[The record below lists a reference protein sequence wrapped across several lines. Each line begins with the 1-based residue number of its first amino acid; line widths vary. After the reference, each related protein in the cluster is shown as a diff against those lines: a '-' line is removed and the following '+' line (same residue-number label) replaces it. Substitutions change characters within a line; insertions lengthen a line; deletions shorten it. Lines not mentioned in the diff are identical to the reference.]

1 MIASAASRQ
10 VQRLHLRAPDDTLA
24 GRGVRLIED
33 ALRTASLPD
42 AGAGMLL
49 FRRLALGRFGADVAP
64 QTLSLALERRVA
76 ALRGLAVHA
85 AAPGAAQSPAVWFR
99 DALEAHSLLAL
110 RIAEGEPAHEWFW
123 PLVVPELQPA
133 GSAAQRLRAVVHS
146 LRRRA
151 EAPIALPLLG
161 RALAQRGHADTAA
174 RGGRCRADGQA
185 AAYPHDGGR
194 AATAPTPAADVTLP
208 TAIAPKDADAPPSR
222 SRRPIAPVPAA
233 ASTIAAP
240 SAGPTAARAAQELAG
255 SRTHRPIGSA
265 CRATSGKP
273 CARCGHLGATSRT
286 RQLYSRQHAPSPAGA
301 AQHRARRRAARIGD
315 ACSRACTSRAARVD
329 DAGSRA
335 RTSRASAG
343 ERQARSAAMARRGAD
358 RGRGPVVPAARAGSA
373 RLRTVA
379 RGFAAMGA
387 ARHRPPHA
395 GARVRAPRAAA
406 ARSGVAALR
415 RARVTVARSDS
426 ALRRR
431 GTKASRR
438 AAPPGGVMRPPT
450 ARGCGTPAA
459 ACCSRRGRAG
469 AVPPRSR
476 RCCAAGASCD
486 ATSRRATP
494 I

>member
-1 MIASAASRQ
+1 MISSAASRQ

-64 QTLSLALERRVA
+64 QTLSLALERRIA

-85 AAPGAAQSPAVWFR
+85 AAPDAAQSPAVWFR

-133 GSAAQRLRAVVHS
+133 GGAAQRLRAVVHS
-146 LRRRA
+146 LRRRP
-151 EAPIALPLLG
+151 EAPIALPLLA
-161 RALAQRGHADTAA
+161 RALAQRGHADLL
-174 RGGRCRADGQA
+174 
-185 AAYPHDGGR
+185 R
-194 AATAPTPAADVTLP
+194 AAVGAAQTAKLLPACTAEAERQTAPTPAADVTLP
-208 TAIAPKDADAPPSR
+208 TAIAPKDADTPPSR

-240 SAGPTAARAAQELAG
+240 SAGPTAARAAQDARG
-255 SRTHRPIGSA
+255 FPTHRPIGSA

-286 RQLYSRQHAPSPAGA
+286 RRLYSRQHAPSPAGA

-335 RTSRASAG
+335 RTSRACAG
-343 ERQARSAAMARRGAD
+343 ERQARPAAMARRSAD

-395 GARVRAPRAAA
+395 GARLRAPRAAA

-415 RARVTVARSDS
+415 RARVAVARSDS
-426 ALRRR
+426 ARRRR
-431 GTKASRR
+431 GMKASRR